1 MFGSLQMMGASDYR
15 ERCLDEMTVLRAFEA
30 GALDCFLMNYSAI
43 GSVPAP
49 KRGQKPS
56 VFCDRCTV

>member
-1 MFGSLQMMGASDYR
+1 MFGPLKMMGASDYL
-15 ERCLDEMTVLRAFEA
+15 ERCLDEMTVPHAFQA
-30 GALDCFLMNYSAI
+30 GALNCFLMNYSAI

-49 KRGQKPS
+49 MRGQKPS

>member
-1 MFGSLQMMGASDYR
+1 MMGASDYR

-30 GALDCFLMNYSAI
+30 GALDYFLMNYSAI